1 VKRFLQTLQDS
12 GYRQFYLAFG
22 DANFRQQDWPT
33 GAEGLSGPLLCLV
46 KLFLL
51 QHPVPEKLGMTIMG
65 GEFVEELIDCGILRQ
80 KSGKLA
86 SNSFFLIFCRSQAFF
101 CQMTED
107 PLAYFGDDSVALA
120 TLQTPTPGGNVLD
133 LCCGP
138 GIQSFV
144 AAAHAAEVTGVELRR
159 ETWRI
164 AELNARLNGLEG
176 RVRFVC
182 DSAEGFAKAG
192 TQKYDRILFNP
203 PLVPMVPGY
212 KFALVG
218 NGGGDGM
225 ELTRQILKLYPKRLS
240 DSGTIEFIG
249 MGLGRKERPVF
260 ADEIKAIARRHG
272 FGMRMQFIS
281 RHPIRTGA
289 PLFEVCVSS
298 LARRNG
304 LDGDEARKILGDHFQ
319 KLGMDSYWLFFASVG
334 PGRKTQVKTE
344 SSVDLTRSFLGHWFV

>member
-1 VKRFLQTLQDS
+1 M
-12 GYRQFYLAFG
+12 
-22 DANFRQQDWPT
+22 
-33 GAEGLSGPLLCLV
+33 AELV
-46 KLFLL
+46 DL
-51 QHPVPEKLGMTIMG
+51 
-65 GEFVEELIDCGILRQ
+65 GILRS
-80 KSGKLA
+80 KSGNLA
-86 SNSFFLIFCRSQAFF
+86 SNKFFLIYCRSQAFF

-120 TLQTPTPGGNVLD
+120 TLQTPAPRGHVLD

-144 AAAHAAEVTGVELRR
+144 AAAHAASVTGVELRR

-176 RVRFVC
+176 RVKFVC

-192 TQKYDRILFNP
+192 TEKYDRILFNP

-240 DSGTIEFIG
+240 DSGTIDFIG
-249 MGLGRKERPVF
+249 MGLGQKEHPVF
-260 ADEIKAIARRHG
+260 ADEIRTIAKRHG
-272 FGMRMQFIS
+272 FGVRMHFIS
-281 RHPIRTGA
+281 RHPIRPSA

-304 LDGDEARKILGDHFQ
+304 LDVNEARKILGDHFK
-319 KLGMDSYWLFFASVG
+319 KLKADNYWLFFASMG
-334 PGRKTQVKTE
+334 PVLRTRLRTE
-344 SSVDLTRSFLGHWFV
+344 SSIDLTKSFLGHWFV